1 MYELLE
7 GVAGATI
14 VLATLFFT
22 YGIAREVRKA
32 ERKNKHDQENR
43 SDRP

>member
-1 MYELLE
+1 MHALLE
-7 GVAGATI
+7 GVAGAVI
-14 VLATLFFT
+14 VLATLSLT

-32 ERKNKHDQENR
+32 ERKNKHEQEHH

>member
-1 MYELLE
+1 MYALLE
-7 GVAGATI
+7 GVAGAVI
-14 VLATLFFT
+14 VLVTLSLT

-32 ERKNKHDQENR
+32 ERKNKHDQGNR